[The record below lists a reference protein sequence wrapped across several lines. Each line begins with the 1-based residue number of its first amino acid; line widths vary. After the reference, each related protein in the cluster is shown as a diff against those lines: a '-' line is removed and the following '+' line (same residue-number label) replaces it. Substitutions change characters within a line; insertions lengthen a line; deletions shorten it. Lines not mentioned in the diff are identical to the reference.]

1 MPTSRAT
8 ALSLERLS
16 PHRKASYKA
25 LMGEHYIGE
34 LEPFRAFCTLCH
46 RWVDLS
52 SRTPY
57 SYGVWKGHV
66 RKTDKHNRLR
76 IGNTEDGYDTTS
88 DRSQEDSGAPAAP
101 ETARDNRRSV
111 VKTPATKGYNEI
123 LKVSSAP
130 PSKVEPTIH
139 STRNQNNNTCSPGSS
154 AVKNDPVQ
162 ARNVA
167 LTPDIQSPIAPKLPA
182 EANSLSAISKPV
194 LTTTIEDRMS
204 VNPSPRDIKQQSRR
218 ESPVH
223 DAVEFRRRKLL
234 QDPDVLDPDPRSVV
248 CRRCQ
253 SRVELEGPDAY
264 MIEKWLA
271 HKDKCLD
278 QTTQAGGARDA
289 ARQHTNRAIKTHT
302 TEIHR
307 NAVPRAIRPP
317 PKGKGKAAG
326 YRRAPS
332 PITLPPLPLR
342 PSWPGEDERKQQF
355 IDDPDVQRIEP
366 HRVLCKHCNCWIK
379 LHPIIRYS
387 QSVWPLHKTSCKDI
401 QLVFPGD
408 AKIRAKSEKEESRK
422 QLLDGD
428 AYATDVSPHRVTCKA
443 CGTNIRLDTRYKYE
457 GSHWRGHRARCPR
470 IPVQDRISKKRRISE
485 RRVRDNLP
493 LENPSQA
500 QVAVTDSRDSDDSA
514 PRPLPTSFFTAPL
527 EINISHMFKR
537 RSRVIRPPRASVIA
551 AAKAQAEA
559 DIVAHLQANQ
569 LASAMQDII
578 ATSRADD
585 NTIQPEETVKV
596 LSTRRSPPAPD
607 PETWIPRKRTREE
620 EMEFDYF
627 FNKIPPSPTP
637 PNELRLCDLGKQA
650 MQVVD

>member
-1 MPTSRAT
+1 
-8 ALSLERLS
+8 
-16 PHRKASYKA
+16 
-25 LMGEHYIGE
+25 
-34 LEPFRAFCTLCH
+34 
-46 RWVDLS
+46 
-52 SRTPY
+52 
-57 SYGVWKGHV
+57 
-66 RKTDKHNRLR
+66 
-76 IGNTEDGYDTTS
+76 
-88 DRSQEDSGAPAAP
+88 
-101 ETARDNRRSV
+101 
-111 VKTPATKGYNEI
+111 
-123 LKVSSAP
+123 
-130 PSKVEPTIH
+130 
-139 STRNQNNNTCSPGSS
+139 
-154 AVKNDPVQ
+154 
-162 ARNVA
+162 
-167 LTPDIQSPIAPKLPA
+167 
-182 EANSLSAISKPV
+182 
-194 LTTTIEDRMS
+194 MS
-204 VNPSPRDIKQQSRR
+204 VNASPRDIKQQSRR

-234 QDPDVLDPDPRSVV
+234 EDPDVLDADPRSMV

-278 QTTQAGGARDA
+278 QTTQAGCVCFIRFIPVVVNSIGSGARDA
-289 ARQHTNRAIKTHT
+289 ARQHTNRIIKTHT

-342 PSWPGEDERKQQF
+342 PRWPGEDERKQQF

-366 HRVLCKHCNCWIK
+366 HRLLCKHCNCWIK

-401 QLVFPGD
+401 QLVVPGD
-408 AKIRAKSEKEESRK
+408 AKIRAKSEKEDSRK
-422 QLLDGD
+422 QLLDDD

-457 GSHWRGHRARCPR
+457 GSHWRTHRARCPR
-470 IPVQDRISKKRRISE
+470 IPSQDRRSKKRRISE

-493 LENPSQA
+493 LDNPSQA
-500 QVAVTDSRDSDDSA
+500 RAAVTDSSDSDDSDAASA
-514 PRPLPTSFFTAPL
+514 PRSRPTSFFTAPL

-537 RSRVIRPPRASVIA
+537 RSRVIRPPKASVIA

-559 DIVAHLQANQ
+559 DIAAHLQAVAADLATSDRLVTIIESAGDGITSQNQ
-569 LASAMQDII
+569 LASAMQDVI

-585 NTIQPEETVKV
+585 NTVQPEETVKV
-596 LSTRRSPPAPD
+596 LSTHRSPPAPD